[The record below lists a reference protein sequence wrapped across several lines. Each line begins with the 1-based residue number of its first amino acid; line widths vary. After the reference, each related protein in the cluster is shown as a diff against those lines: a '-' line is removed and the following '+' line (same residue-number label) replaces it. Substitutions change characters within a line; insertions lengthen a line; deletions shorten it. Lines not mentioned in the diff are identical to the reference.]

1 MFLYTH
7 AHQTNRKAVGVNQ
20 LSYQFLKIRTCK
32 FCLLFIYS
40 KNINCK
46 WNFIILATVCN
57 STEKPGASFIP
68 TLMHLS

>member
-1 MFLYTH
+1 MFLYTRTR
-7 AHQTNRKAVGVNQ
+7 QTNCKAVGVNQ
-20 LSYQFLKIRTCK
+20 LSYQFFKIHICK

-40 KNINCK
+40 KNINCE